1 MRALV
6 VDDSR
11 AMRTILKKILIELGF
26 EVAEA
31 AHGLEGLERLAEV
44 PDIRL
49 ALVDWNMPEMDGLEF
64 VKALRA
70 DHAYADMAVMMV
82 SAENDMG
89 KIARALMVGADEYAM
104 KPVTKEIIVE
114 KLETMG
120 VALTGTT

>member
-11 AMRTILKKILIELGF
+11 AMRTILKKMMTELGF

-31 AHGLEGLERLAEV
+31 GDGLQALERLKEIGATDV
-44 PDIRL
+44 

-70 DHAYADMAVMMV
+70 DHLYADMKVCMV
-82 SAENDMG
+82 SAENDMM
-89 KIARALMVGADEYAM
+89 KIARALMMGADEYAM
-104 KPVTKEIIVE
+104 KPVTKDIIVE
-114 KLETMG
+114 KLDLMG
-120 VALTGTT
+120 VRVPA

>member
-11 AMRTILKKILIELGF
+11 AMRTILKKIMQEIGY

-31 AHGLEGLERLAEV
+31 GHGIEGLERLKEV
-44 PDIRL
+44 NDINV

-64 VKALRA
+64 VKAVRA
-70 DHAYADMAVMMV
+70 DHTYADIRICMV
-82 SAENDMG
+82 SAENDMT

-104 KPVTKEIIVE
+104 KPVTKDIIIE
-114 KLETMG
+114 KLELMG
-120 VALTGTT
+120 ATT